1 MQKIF
6 TAILVSTFLFSCSS
20 DPELETPREVKVYD
34 YEAFGESESI
44 SSSGFSFDETKLIY
58 SSDKSGITNLYSIPV
73 NGGDPTQLT
82 FSEKDSYYFRTSF
95 PNDDRVI
102 FEHDQE
108 GNENG
113 HLYILGT
120 DGNETDITPY
130 EDAKSYNIGFSHD
143 GMTYYYGS
151 NNRDK
156 AAFDI
161 YKISL
166 ENLDNGSMNAEMVY
180 KNENLYGDVVLSHDE
195 KIAAAQKP
203 QGNDKIDLDIIDLT
217 TGKVIKTLTAEG
229 PVKFVNPSFSLD
241 DKNLDYITNKDSDFK
256 YAATLDLSSGTTKVR
271 FKTDWDVQGFNTSFN
286 EKYWSVIIN
295 EDGKPNTKVF
305 LSETDKEIDLPE
317 MKNSWAAYIQ
327 ISPSENILKIY
338 GLSYVAPASIYS
350 YTFDQEPV
358 YLAGGFT
365 SNINEDDLVTPEV
378 IRFASFDGEMIPANI
393 YLPHSATKDNK
404 VPCMLFIHGGPG
416 GQSGVSYRAQI
427 QYFVNH
433 GYAILQVNNRG
444 SGGYGTRFGSLD
456 DQKHGEDD
464 LQDCVESKKYLE
476 STGLIDMDKVGI
488 MGGSYGGCMT
498 MAALCFAPEEF
509 EVGVNIF
516 GVVNWI
522 RTLKSIPKHWEAG
535 RKSLYEELGDPYTS
549 DSVRLKKISP
559 LFHASNVTKPLLVIQ
574 GGNDVRVL
582 PIESDE
588 IVKAVEANGVPV
600 EYILF
605 DDEGHGFRKK
615 ENQKV
620 AAESTLRFLDK
631 YLKKEAR

>member
-1 MQKIF
+1 MKNLFASIF
-6 TAILVSTFLFSCSS
+6 ISSLLFSCST
-20 DPELETPREVKVYD
+20 EAVIETPKEVTVYD
-34 YEAFGESESI
+34 YESFGESESI
-44 SSSGFSFDETKLIY
+44 SSSGFSFDEKKIIY
-58 SSDKSGITNLYSIPV
+58 SSDKSGIFNLYSIPV
-73 NGGDPTQLT
+73 DGGNSTQLT
-82 FSEKDSYYFRTSF
+82 FSETDSYYYRTSF
-95 PNDDRVI
+95 PDDNRVI
-102 FEHDQE
+102 YEHDQE

-113 HLYILGT
+113 HLYILNI

-143 GMTYYYGS
+143 GATYYYGS
-151 NNRDK
+151 NTRDK
-156 AAFDI
+156 ATFDI
-161 YKISL
+161 YKLKI
-166 ENLDNGSMNAEMVY
+166 EDIDNGSLKAEMVF
-180 KNENLYGDVVLSHDE
+180 KNENLYGNVVLSHDE
-195 KIAAAQKP
+195 TKAAAVKP
-203 QGNDKIDLDIIDLT
+203 IGNDKSDLEVIDLT

-229 PVKFVNPSFSLD
+229 TVTFGSPSFSLD
-241 DKNLDYITNKDSDFK
+241 DTQLDYITNNDSDFK
-256 YAATLDLSSGTTKVR
+256 YAATLNLASGATKVR
-271 FKTDWDVQGFNTSFN
+271 YKTDWDVQGVNTSFN
-286 EKYWSVIIN
+286 EKYWSVSIN
-295 EDGKPNTKVF
+295 EDGKSNTKVF
-305 LSETDKEIDLPE
+305 LSETDKEIELPE
-317 MKNSWAAYIQ
+317 MKNSWAAYVD
-327 ISPSENILKIY
+327 ISKSENNIKIY

-350 YTFDQEPV
+350 YAIGKESI

-365 SNINEDDLVTPEV
+365 SDINEDDLVTPEV
-378 IRFASFDGEMIPANI
+378 IRFASFDGEMIPANFYI
-393 YLPHSATKDNK
+393 PHSATKNNK

-416 GQSGVSYRAQI
+416 GQSRVNYRDQI
-427 QYFVNH
+427 QYYVNH

-464 LQDCVESKKYLE
+464 LQDCVESKKFLA

-498 MAALCFAPEEF
+498 MAALCFTPEEF
-509 EVGVNIF
+509 KVGVNIF

-535 RKSLYEELGDPYTS
+535 RKGLYEELGDPYSS

-574 GGNDVRVL
+574 GANDVRVL

-615 ENQKV
+615 ENQKT
-620 AAESTLRFLDK
+620 AAESTLKFLDK
-631 YLKKEAR
+631 YLNKK